1 MTSIILSTICALTL
15 NAAPVSAQADTLH
28 VFIIDYQPVPD
39 FDGSQL
45 VGKTISFYKV
55 SRDKMG
61 DTPVVFHSI
70 MTEGGPTQPG
80 VAIFSKDENANAPS
94 GDVTVV
100 SMGDEIKVRSAS
112 PSGSIDD
119 IVYVLDGKVITADDF
134 KKLDPRGIESI
145 TVLKDAPAEP
155 VLQTL
160 RDQGKYQGSVN
171 PAGGVIVVTTKKG
184 SK

>member
-1 MTSIILSTICALTL
+1 MTSLILSTICAVAL
-15 NAAPVSAQADTLH
+15 NAAPLSAPTDT
-28 VFIIDYQPVPD
+28 IIAYAIDGQKIEH

-45 VGKTISFYKV
+45 VGKKIAAYEILKLDAMEGPTILHSILTEEGANKSDLVVINGEKHESDASFKLNGAITISSV
-55 SRDKMG
+55 DPS
-61 DTPVVFHSI
+61 
-70 MTEGGPTQPG
+70 
-80 VAIFSKDENANAPS
+80 FS
-94 GDVTVV
+94 V
-100 SMGDEIKVRSAS
+100 
-112 PSGSIDD
+112 DD

>member
-1 MTSIILSTICALTL
+1 MTSLILSTICAVAL
-15 NAAPVSAQADTLH
+15 NAAPLSAPADT
-28 VFIIDYQPVPD
+28 IIAYAIDGQKIEH

-45 VGKTISFYKV
+45 VGKKIAAYEILKLDAMEGPTIL
-55 SRDKMG
+55 
-61 DTPVVFHSI
+61 HSI
-70 MTEGGPTQPG
+70 LTEEGANKSDLVVINGEKYEG
-80 VAIFSKDENANAPS
+80 DASFKLNGAITIRSVDPS
-94 GDVTVV
+94 FLV
-100 SMGDEIKVRSAS
+100 
-112 PSGSIDD
+112 DD
-119 IVYVLDGKVITADDF
+119 IVYVLDGKIITADDF

-155 VLQTL
+155 VLQNL

>member
-1 MTSIILSTICALTL
+1 MTSIILSTICAIAL
-15 NAAPVSAQADTLH
+15 NAAPLSAPADT
-28 VFIIDYQPVPD
+28 IIAYAIDGQKIEH

-45 VGKTISFYKV
+45 VGKKIAAYEIIKLDAMEGPTIL
-55 SRDKMG
+55 
-61 DTPVVFHSI
+61 HSI
-70 MTEGGPTQPG
+70 LTEEGAIKSDLVVING
-80 VAIFSKDENANAPS
+80 VKHEEDASFKLNGAITIRSVDPS
-94 GDVTVV
+94 Y
-100 SMGDEIKVRSAS
+100 SL
-112 PSGSIDD
+112 DD

-155 VLQTL
+155 VLQSL
-160 RDQGKYQGSVN
+160 RDQGKYQGDVN